1 MPVTQGTGEPRAWP
15 RLSVETRM
23 SSAPETPSTSQ
34 DDVWAE
40 IITATSDFLSEVVS
54 S

>member
-1 MPVTQGTGEPRAWP
+1 MGTGEPRAWP
-15 RLSVETRM
+15 RPSVEARM

-34 DDVWAE
+34 DDAWAE